1 MFTLSKLDS
10 KYLEITGQEKRLLN
24 ARSEENFEPNL
35 YNQEN
40 IFISRDSNLNG
51 HITTPSFLKH
61 SFVLISVIVVSFL
74 VLIFL
79 VALVIVMFKKFVL
92 LMFKKF
98 LLKIF
103 FQLRLLS

>member
-1 MFTLSKLDS
+1 MFTLSKLDL

-40 IFISRDSNLNG
+40 IFISRDSNLSG

-79 VALVIVMFKKFVL
+79 VALVIVIFKNLFYKC
-92 LMFKKF
+92 FKVF
-98 LLKIF
+98 YY
-103 FQLRLLS
+103 